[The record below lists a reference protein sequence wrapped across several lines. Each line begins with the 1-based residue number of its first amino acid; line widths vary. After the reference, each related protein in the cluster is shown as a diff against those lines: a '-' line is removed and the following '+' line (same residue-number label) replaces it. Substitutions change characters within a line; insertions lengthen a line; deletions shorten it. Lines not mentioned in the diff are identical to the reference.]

1 MTKTNLKHSGV
12 EWLGQIPKHWEIV
25 PLKAVFQSRNEDNR
39 NLKYTQILSLL
50 KDIGVI
56 PYEEKGA
63 IGNKSKENLS
73 GYKIARKNDFILN
86 KMNAVIGSLGV
97 SNYDGLVSPIYLI
110 LYITNSNYFLSFYSY
125 IFQSKEFQKS
135 LKQYAYGIMDIRE
148 SIDFLEFKNA
158 KLPLPPLN
166 EQRQIAEF
174 LDKKCEKISEF
185 IAKKQRLITLLKE
198 QKQTLINECVC
209 GRLDFVIESERN
221 EVSPSLRDFAA
232 QNRGNPQKTTTKGID
247 CHEVVPT
254 SRNDKIAFQHSG
266 VEWLGQIP
274 KHWEVRKLKQIGVF
288 SKGNNIT
295 KKYISNEGLPFILYG
310 DIYTKYNFKAV
321 NIANKISSEN
331 ANLASLVKKN
341 TLLFSASGE
350 IVEDIGKC
358 IVLLADFTY
367 IGGDVITL
375 NIKDCDSIFLSYAL
389 NSTFAIYQKAL
400 MGKGDIIVHI
410 HILNLKN
417 LQIPLPPLNEQRQIA
432 EFLDKKCEKI
442 DKAIRLVEQEI
453 NKMKEYKTSLID
465 KAVKGQINA

>member
-1 MTKTNLKHSGV
+1 MTKTNLKHSGI

-25 PLKAVFQSRNEDNR
+25 PLRAIYKKFDKRCGNENFELLSVTIEKGIIKQSEVEIKQDISNDDKSKYKIVPLNAVAYNKMRMWQGAVGMNEICEGIVSPAYIVAHPTTNFCYKFFAYLFRANFMLLAYNKFSYGICQDQNTLR
-39 NLKYTQILSLL
+39 ADDFLSL
-50 KDIGVI
+50 
-56 PYEEKGA
+56 
-63 IGNKSKENLS
+63 
-73 GYKIARKNDFILN
+73 KI
-86 KMNAVIGSLGV
+86 
-97 SNYDGLVSPIYLI
+97 
-110 LYITNSNYFLSFYSY
+110 
-125 IFQSKEFQKS
+125 
-135 LKQYAYGIMDIRE
+135 
-148 SIDFLEFKNA
+148 
-158 KLPLPPLN
+158 PLPPLN

-209 GRLDFVIESERN
+209 GRLDFVIESERS

-254 SRNDKIAFQHSG
+254 SRNDKIAFKHSG
-266 VEWLGQIP
+266 IEWLGQIP

-288 SKGNNIT
+288 NKGNNIT
-295 KKYISNEGLPFILYG
+295 KKYISNDGLPFILYG

-350 IVEDIGKC
+350 IVGDIGKC

-375 NIKDCDSIFLSYAL
+375 NVKNRDSVFLSYAL

-442 DKAIRLVEQEI
+442 DKAISLIEQEI

>member
-174 LDKKCEKISEF
+174 LE
-185 IAKKQRLITLLKE
+185 
-198 QKQTLINECVC
+198 
-209 GRLDFVIESERN
+209 
-221 EVSPSLRDFAA
+221 
-232 QNRGNPQKTTTKGID
+232 
-247 CHEVVPT
+247 
-254 SRNDKIAFQHSG
+254 
-266 VEWLGQIP
+266 
-274 KHWEVRKLKQIGVF
+274 
-288 SKGNNIT
+288 
-295 KKYISNEGLPFILYG
+295 
-310 DIYTKYNFKAV
+310 
-321 NIANKISSEN
+321 
-331 ANLASLVKKN
+331 
-341 TLLFSASGE
+341 
-350 IVEDIGKC
+350 
-358 IVLLADFTY
+358 
-367 IGGDVITL
+367 
-375 NIKDCDSIFLSYAL
+375 
-389 NSTFAIYQKAL
+389 
-400 MGKGDIIVHI
+400 
-410 HILNLKN
+410 
-417 LQIPLPPLNEQRQIA
+417 
-432 EFLDKKCEKI
+432 KKCEKI

>member
-1 MTKTNLKHSGV
+1 MTNTNFKHSGV

-209 GRLDFVIESERN
+209 GRLDFVIESERS
-221 EVSPSLRDFAA
+221 EVSPSLRDFAT

-254 SRNDKIAFQHSG
+254 SRNDKIAFKHSG
-266 VEWLGQIP
+266 V
-274 KHWEVRKLKQIGVF
+274 
-288 SKGNNIT
+288 
-295 KKYISNEGLPFILYG
+295 
-310 DIYTKYNFKAV
+310 
-321 NIANKISSEN
+321 
-331 ANLASLVKKN
+331 
-341 TLLFSASGE
+341 
-350 IVEDIGKC
+350 
-358 IVLLADFTY
+358 
-367 IGGDVITL
+367 
-375 NIKDCDSIFLSYAL
+375 
-389 NSTFAIYQKAL
+389 
-400 MGKGDIIVHI
+400 
-410 HILNLKN
+410 
-417 LQIPLPPLNEQRQIA
+417 
-432 EFLDKKCEKI
+432 
-442 DKAIRLVEQEI
+442 
-453 NKMKEYKTSLID
+453 
-465 KAVKGQINA
+465 

>member
-209 GRLDFVIESERN
+209 GRLDFVIESERS
-221 EVSPSLRDFAA
+221 EVSPSLRDFAT
-232 QNRGNPQKTTTKGID
+232 QNRGNPQKTTTKGIN

-254 SRNDKIAFQHSG
+254 SRNDKIAFKHSG

-274 KHWEVRKLKQIGVF
+274 KHWEVRKLKTFAKVVLGKMLCSESKQGYTHEHYLKSKNIQWLSVDTTSIEKMYF
-288 SKGNNIT
+288 SNSEKKLYKIQKNDLLVSEGGEVGKTCIWQNELTECYLQNSVHKVTFNNNYNPRYFLYLFFAYGQVGEFDSSVSRVSIAHLT
-295 KKYISNEGLPFILYG
+295 WDIL
-310 DIYTKYNFKAV
+310 I
-321 NIANKISSEN
+321 
-331 ANLASLVKKN
+331 
-341 TLLFSASGE
+341 
-350 IVEDIGKC
+350 
-358 IVLLADFTY
+358 
-367 IGGDVITL
+367 
-375 NIKDCDSIFLSYAL
+375 NIKF
-389 NSTFAIYQKAL
+389 
-400 MGKGDIIVHI
+400 IV
-410 HILNLKN
+410 
-417 LQIPLPPLNEQRQIA
+417 PPLNEQRQIA

>member
-209 GRLDFVIESERN
+209 GRLDFVIESERS
-221 EVSPSLRDFAA
+221 EVSPSLRDFAT
-232 QNRGNPQKTTTKGID
+232 QNRGNPQKTITKGID

-254 SRNDKIAFQHSG
+254 SRNDKIAFKHSG
-266 VEWLGQIP
+266 IEWLGQIP
-274 KHWEVRKLKQIGVF
+274 KHWEVRKLKTFAKVVLGKMLCSESKQGYTHEHYLKSKNIQWLSVDTTSIEKMYF
-288 SKGNNIT
+288 SNSEKKLYKIQKNDLLVSEGGEVGKTCIWQNELTECYLQNSVHKVTFNNNYNPRYFLYLFFAYGQVGEFDSSVSRVSIAHLT
-295 KKYISNEGLPFILYG
+295 WDIL
-310 DIYTKYNFKAV
+310 I
-321 NIANKISSEN
+321 
-331 ANLASLVKKN
+331 
-341 TLLFSASGE
+341 
-350 IVEDIGKC
+350 
-358 IVLLADFTY
+358 
-367 IGGDVITL
+367 
-375 NIKDCDSIFLSYAL
+375 NIKF
-389 NSTFAIYQKAL
+389 
-400 MGKGDIIVHI
+400 IV
-410 HILNLKN
+410 
-417 LQIPLPPLNEQRQIA
+417 PPLNEQRQIA

-442 DKAIRLVEQEI
+442 DKAIGLIEQEI

>member
-221 EVSPSLRDFAA
+221 EVSPSLRDFAT

-254 SRNDKIAFQHSG
+254 SRNDKIAFKHSG
-266 VEWLGQIP
+266 IEWLGQIP
-274 KHWEVRKLKQIGVF
+274 KHWEIVKLNKIVNFRNGFAFENYELSVDFKIPVIRIGDIQNEQVTYETCLKTNSKSNLSDFQIKEKDILIALSDATTGKIAFVTNSSVAYINQRVAIIRSKNNEFIRYLLLSHRF
-288 SKGNNIT
+288 SIYVWLTCYGSAQPNIST
-295 KKYISNEGLPFILYG
+295 REIGDFYIS
-310 DIYTKYNFKAV
+310 
-321 NIANKISSEN
+321 
-331 ANLASLVKKN
+331 
-341 TLLFSASGE
+341 
-350 IVEDIGKC
+350 
-358 IVLLADFTY
+358 
-367 IGGDVITL
+367 
-375 NIKDCDSIFLSYAL
+375 
-389 NSTFAIYQKAL
+389 
-400 MGKGDIIVHI
+400 
-410 HILNLKN
+410 
-417 LQIPLPPLNEQRQIA
+417 LPPLNEQRQIA

-442 DKAIRLVEQEI
+442 DKAIGLIEQEI

>member
-1 MTKTNLKHSGV
+1 MTKTNFNHSGI

-209 GRLDFVIESERN
+209 GRLDFVIESERS
-221 EVSPSLRDFAA
+221 EVSPSLRASK
-232 QNRGNPQKTTTKGID
+232 NERGNLK
-247 CHEVVPT
+247 
-254 SRNDKIAFQHSG
+254 HSG

-274 KHWEVRKLKQIGVF
+274 KHWEVRKLKTFAKVVLGKMLCSESKQGYTHEHYLKSKNIQWLSVDTTSIEKMYF
-288 SKGNNIT
+288 SNSEKKLYKIQKNDLLVSEGGEVGKTCIWQNELTECYLQNSVHKVTFNNNYNPRYFLYLFFAYGQVGEFDSSVSRVSIAHLT
-295 KKYISNEGLPFILYG
+295 WDIL
-310 DIYTKYNFKAV
+310 I
-321 NIANKISSEN
+321 
-331 ANLASLVKKN
+331 
-341 TLLFSASGE
+341 
-350 IVEDIGKC
+350 
-358 IVLLADFTY
+358 
-367 IGGDVITL
+367 
-375 NIKDCDSIFLSYAL
+375 NIKF
-389 NSTFAIYQKAL
+389 
-400 MGKGDIIVHI
+400 IV
-410 HILNLKN
+410 
-417 LQIPLPPLNEQRQIA
+417 PPLNEQRQIA